1 MWPSNQRTSD
11 KKCATHPHILTLC
24 MAGTPK
30 GVLLLLLLLGPRT
43 ITPLSAHREC
53 SLATRHTLVTDII
66 KIYALTRKQVKWTSD

>member
-1 MWPSNQRTSD
+1 
-11 KKCATHPHILTLC
+11 

-30 GVLLLLLLLGPRT
+30 GVLLLLLLGPRT